1 MFTIQGVYQIKYADE
16 EKANEKNYSYT
27 LINDTQQ
34 NSIRNTH
41 THVLFADTNAEPN
54 LIIQSIQIYSLIPN
68 AHTTIIFLYHPVRPV
83 LGRFTLSVSVD
94 STYKNSGIFLIEGQ
108 FFQDYDDWSL
118 SGLGRDDDDLSER
131 STISQMPLNF
141 GLITEFK
148 NQGDLTADKVII
160 SFFKTNYIS
169 ESLIIMSVFRV
180 K

>member
-68 AHTTIIFLYHPVRPV
+68 AHNNYF
-83 LGRFTLSVSVD
+83 FVS
-94 STYKNSGIFLIEGQ
+94 SS
-108 FFQDYDDWSL
+108 
-118 SGLGRDDDDLSER
+118 
-131 STISQMPLNF
+131 
-141 GLITEFK
+141 
-148 NQGDLTADKVII
+148 
-160 SFFKTNYIS
+160 
-169 ESLIIMSVFRV
+169 
-180 K
+180 